1 MVVWESDQF
10 YYGLNYLLEEMINTG
25 IQYNIFTTLHA
36 WTFLLWDMKWL
47 I

>member
-10 YYGLNYLLEEMINTG
+10 YYGLNYRLEEMINTG

-36 WTFLLWDMKWL
+36 WTFLLWDMK
-47 I
+47 